1 MTDRPNIFFVK
12 EYFIHLIFY
21 IKGTLIKHYLL
32 ICYVVLYYFIKCSYF
47 NKCSFN
53 NSPSYG
59 SLILKPINDEL
70 KTSSGFNISK
80 RPNTFLESPEPF
92 ASGNISL

>member
-1 MTDRPNIFFVK
+1 M
-12 EYFIHLIFY
+12 
-21 IKGTLIKHYLL
+21 
-32 ICYVVLYYFIKCSYF
+32 VLYYFIKCSYF

-59 SLILKPINDEL
+59 SLILNPINDEL